1 MNKYM
6 CRNHLPKKSW
16 RSGWQAVAM
25 FIAEVHAATEIS
37 PSMATNRNTVTASHP
52 TKKSLK
58 ERKRVCN
65 AVIN

>member
-1 MNKYM
+1 M
-6 CRNHLPKKSW
+6 
-16 RSGWQAVAM
+16 AM

-58 ERKRVCN
+58 EMKRVCN